1 MSTLQLGDCTEFKQ
15 IPPEQY
21 DRNIS
26 AADDITKRP
35 LGYMIAIAQYPG
47 VQSEIENPCAY
58 VKNLTS
64 RDLEVMVSQLT
75 AWIYGTGCRN
85 PKHVLQLSMLDFPLI
100 LWLKLLFV

>member
-1 MSTLQLGDCTEFKQ
+1 MSTSQLSDCPEFKL

-35 LGYMIAIAQYPG
+35 LGYMIATAQYPG
-47 VQSEIENPCAY
+47 VQSEIENPCVY

-64 RDLEVMVSQLT
+64 RDLEVMVSKYSRGRSRGGFQGGVVRT
-75 AWIYGTGCRN
+75 VN
-85 PKHVLQLSMLDFPLI
+85 
-100 LWLKLLFV
+100 